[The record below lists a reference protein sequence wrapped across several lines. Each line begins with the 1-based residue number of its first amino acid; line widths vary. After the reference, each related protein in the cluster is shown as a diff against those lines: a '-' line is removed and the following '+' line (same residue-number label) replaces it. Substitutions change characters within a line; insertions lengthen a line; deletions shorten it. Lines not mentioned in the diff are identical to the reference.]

1 MRRIRQN
8 VLLLGLLVA
17 GVPGT
22 RAQTGESLALTIS
35 SLRMAAQA
43 TRSTTFSMGSL
54 ATQSSSS
61 PNSTKQGTSPH
72 ILQRSGPP
80 PSDVN
85 RKQFEDNAG
94 AAAGKLLVRS
104 VPSGA
109 DVFVDGL
116 LVGQTPMLMV
126 IAPGPHKVEM
136 RGARDDSG
144 HASVQVVAKETRTVA
159 VELKQRYPSSILLR

>member
-1 MRRIRQN
+1 MRKIRQS
-8 VLLLGLLVA
+8 VLVFAVLIA

-22 RAQTGESLALTIS
+22 RAETRESLAVTIS
-35 SLRMAAQA
+35 SLGMAAQA
-43 TRSTTFSMGSL
+43 RRTTPFNMGSL

-61 PNSTKQGTSPH
+61 PNSAKQGASPH

-80 PSDVN
+80 PNEVN
-85 RKQFEDNAG
+85 RKEFEDNAG
-94 AAAGKLLVRS
+94 AGAGKLLIRS
-104 VPSGA
+104 VPGGA

-126 IAPGPHKVEM
+126 IAPGPHKVDM

-144 HASVQVVAKETRTVA
+144 HASVQVIAKETRTVA
-159 VELKQRYPSSILLR
+159 IELKQRYPSSIFLR